1 MGCAA
6 APPAD
11 DASAHAGPASP
22 AATAIAGTPDPRSR
36 SPERSPWFGHP
47 RPRLL
52 SLAARDSFF
61 FPRTLSFPQEPSSVD
76 PRPSKKHKPLTPV
89 SSDIPG
95 APSSSSDL
103 KGSRSSSLSPSHEE
117 ASAADVL
124 LALS

>member
-61 FPRTLSFPQEPSSVD
+61 FPRTFSFPSV
-76 PRPSKKHKPLTPV
+76 
-89 SSDIPG
+89 
-95 APSSSSDL
+95 
-103 KGSRSSSLSPSHEE
+103 
-117 ASAADVL
+117 AAAGQAGL
-124 LALS
+124 AALSSAGTLSRRPETLKEAQASYPGLF